1 MYKLDRVESALNDP
15 RKTTRGNAIAAI
27 AVGAACNAC
36 MHTTATTTKNSE
48 QLKRHIFYAHISFS
62 QMSSIPAKLQ
72 LRRTNQKKNVGI
84 FMPVV
89 FSVVFF
95 QLSVHSQQHDNLC
108 TRI

>member
-72 LRRTNQKKNVGI
+72 LRRTNQKKTLE
-84 FMPVV
+84 
-89 FSVVFF
+89 FSCPSSFRLSFF
-95 QLSVHSQQHDNLC
+95 N
-108 TRI
+108 